1 MILIYFL
8 RHCYFFLFRI
18 TSNFEYCENEFVTQ
32 HDVLEAASKCSHSLN
47 ATSLGNLIRDVWEG
61 KVKRVRHGFNN
72 TRYSN
77 LRKRSTDGLH
87 RSDDAI
93 ENLTEETIHDI
104 RSLCANRSNWLID
117 LSLSHKKI
125 LTLMRSPNFDGKEV

>member
-1 MILIYFL
+1 M
-8 RHCYFFLFRI
+8 
-18 TSNFEYCENEFVTQ
+18 
-32 HDVLEAASKCSHSLN
+32 EAASKCSHSLN
-47 ATSLGNLIRDVWEG
+47 ATSLGILIRDVWEG
-61 KVKRVRHGFNN
+61 KVKRIRHGFNN

-87 RSDDAI
+87 RSVDAI

-117 LSLSHKKI
+117 LSLSNKNI
-125 LTLMRSPNFDGKEV
+125 LTLMRSPNFDGKKV